1 MDAEGE
7 LNEFF
12 AGSFPDGIPK
22 DILAELL
29 SMLRVHSIPAEEL
42 FYKWESYSIKMGEGV
57 TLTMQ
62 TVRGFKQDVQEA
74 LERESRDKAG
84 RHTEKR
90 SANTGTPRGA
100 AAAGGDMFGMF
111 DQLTPT
117 TSNGRPGN
125 GFGSAKRKAEF
136 TSPATPRVSKFEK
149 LGSQAG
155 TKTPTGTPGDGMQ
168 YVFLGITRC
177 IEDADIRNRAIP
189 FSDRPNPGQ
198 TVETLNAHLSLPE
211 TPMAPFSEPRI
222 KPTANTDLKKF
233 GYKPMGMKLSEASE
247 ILDDRIDEFA
257 TIFQTEF
264 NSEEITFGSAAI
276 QSTSEIIAVGRI
288 ASDSLEGKLNP
299 ASLVLETSRRTGAG
313 RRVPLKVD
321 SVPSVN
327 FFPGQIVALRGINP
341 SGEYFTV
348 KEVLPVPL
356 LPPAA
361 SSAVTLDNI
370 NERLDGDANPPLNIM
385 VAAGPYTTDD
395 NLDFEP
401 LQELCQKA
409 AESYADSLV
418 LMGPFLD
425 IEHPLLASG
434 DFDLPDIKG
443 LDPDTATLSIMFR
456 HCISVPLARLAAA
469 VPSITIVMVPSVRDA
484 LSRHVSWPQEQ
495 LPKKELGLP
504 KQVRIVSNPVTLSFN
519 ECVIG
524 MCSHDVLSEL
534 RREEVLNGRPAEGNL
549 LTRLP
554 KYLVEQ
560 RHFFPLFPPTAR
572 SNLPR
577 PGSEG
582 SLATGAMVDLPYM
595 KLGEWWNVRP
605 DILIVPSMLPPF
617 VKVCYPYPRLYLPTT
632 TVLTLLFLQVVDSV
646 LVINPGTLSKRRAAG
661 SYAQMAVH
669 PRLVAEDER
678 EQKALG
684 HKLYERARVDINRI

>member
-42 FYKWESYSIKMGEGV
+42 FYKWESYSMKMGEGV

-90 SANTGTPRGA
+90 SANTATPRGA

-117 TSNGRPGN
+117 ASNGRTGN

-149 LGSQAG
+149 FGSQAG

-168 YVFLGITRC
+168 
-177 IEDADIRNRAIP
+177 AIS

-257 TIFQTEF
+257 TIFQAEF
-264 NSEEITFGSAAI
+264 NSDEITFGSAAI

-321 SVPSVN
+321 SVPSVS

-348 KEVLPVPL
+348 KEVLPIPL

-361 SSAVTLDNI
+361 SSAVALDNI

-385 VAAGPYTTDD
+385 VAAGPYTADD

-495 LPKKELGLP
+495 LPKKDLGLP

-572 SNLPR
+572 SNLPK

-617 VKVCYPYPRLYLPTT
+617 VKV
-632 TVLTLLFLQVVDSV
+632 VDSV

-678 EQKALG
+678 EQKQLG

>member
-1 MDAEGE
+1 MDVEAE

-29 SMLRVHSIPAEEL
+29 SILRVHSITAEEL

-57 TLTMQ
+57 TLTMS

-74 LERESRDKAG
+74 LERETRDKLS
-84 RHTEKR
+84 RHAEKR
-90 SANTGTPRGA
+90 STNMGTPRGA

-117 TSNGRPGN
+117 AANARSGN
-125 GFGSAKRKAEF
+125 GLGSVKRKADF

-149 LGSQAG
+149 FGSQAG
-155 TKTPTGTPGDGMQ
+155 TKTPTGTPGDGTQ
-168 YVFLGITRC
+168 AVS
-177 IEDADIRNRAIP
+177 
-189 FSDRPNPGQ
+189 FSDRTNPGQ
-198 TVETLNAHLSLPE
+198 TIETLNAHISLPE
-211 TPMAPFSEPRI
+211 TPMAPFPEPRI
-222 KPTANTDLKKF
+222 RPTANTDLKKL

-257 TIFQTEF
+257 TIFQAEF
-264 NSEEITFGSAAI
+264 NSDDITFGSAAI

-288 ASDSLEGKLNP
+288 ASDSLEGKLNA

-321 SVPSVN
+321 SVPAVN

-356 LPPAA
+356 MPPAV
-361 SSAVTLDNI
+361 SSAVTLDSI
-370 NERLDGDANPPLNIM
+370 NERLGGDGSPPLNFM
-385 VAAGPYTTDD
+385 VAAGPYTADD

-443 LDPDTATLSIMFR
+443 IDPDTATLSVMFR
-456 HCISVPLARLAAA
+456 HYISAPLARLAAA

-495 LPKKELGLP
+495 LLKKDTGLP
-504 KQVRIVSNPVTLSFN
+504 KQVRMVSNPVTLSFN
-519 ECVIG
+519 EITIG
-524 MCSHDVLSEL
+524 MCPHDVLSEL
-534 RREEVLNGRPAEGNL
+534 RREEVLHGRPTENNPL

-560 RHFFPLFPPTAR
+560 RHFFPLFPPTSR
-572 SNLPR
+572 SNLPK

-582 SLATGAMVDLPYM
+582 GIATGAVVDLPYL

-617 VKVCYPYPRLYLPTT
+617 VKV
-632 TVLTLLFLQVVDSV
+632 VDSV

-661 SYAQMAVH
+661 SYAQMSIH
-669 PRLVAEDER
+669 PRLVAEHER
-678 EQKALG
+678 EQKQLS
-684 HKLYERARVDINRI
+684 HNLYERARVDINRI